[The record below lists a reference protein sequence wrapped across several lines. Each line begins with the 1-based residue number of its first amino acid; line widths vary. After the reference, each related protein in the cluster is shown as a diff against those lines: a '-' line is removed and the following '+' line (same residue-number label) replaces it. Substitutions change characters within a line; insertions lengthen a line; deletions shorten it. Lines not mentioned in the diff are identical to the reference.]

1 MTIIFLML
9 SFSCAAEN
17 RLKFELDAFRVI
29 QYLEIGHPDLMISK
43 YFGVKSS
50 IGPLAIVESGL
61 AELEY
66 TFICLFSRCQ
76 SVLWMSYTLALLF
89 GLGFLSV
96 LVYLI
101 GHKALKYGFVPVSEN
116 LKDILRPNLSKG

>member
-9 SFSCAAEN
+9 TFSCAAEN

-43 YFGVKSS
+43 YFGAMSS
-50 IGPLAIVESGL
+50 IGPLAMVESGI

-76 SVLWMSYTLALLF
+76 SVLWMSYTASLLI
-89 GLGFLSV
+89 GLGFLSA

-101 GHKALKYGFVPVSEN
+101 GHKALKYGFVLVSEN